1 MWRVATTGTVRFRT
15 TLDAGRRLVGRRRW
29 YQGMET
35 IPCMGMAIGSWPQK
49 QDSHCTRSDFNT
61 VHDKARKPCGKNVR
75 NWLFDLDSEMVH
87 QLESWS

>member
-35 IPCMGMAIGSWPQK
+35 IPCMGMAI
-49 QDSHCTRSDFNT
+49 
-61 VHDKARKPCGKNVR
+61 DKARKPCGKNVR